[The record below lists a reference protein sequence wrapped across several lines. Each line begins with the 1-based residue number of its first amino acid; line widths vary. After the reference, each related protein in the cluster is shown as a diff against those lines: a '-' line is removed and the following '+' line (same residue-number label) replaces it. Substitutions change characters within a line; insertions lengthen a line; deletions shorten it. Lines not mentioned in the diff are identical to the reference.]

1 MRDHDHM
8 AELSASKRARL
19 PDSAFAYIDSQG
31 RRRLPI
37 NDENHVR
44 NALAR
49 FGRVAFEDDAA
60 RQKALA
66 RLLRAAKKYRIVPVG
81 FVTQQLQARSRPAL
95 PTGMLTLLFADI
107 EDSTGH
113 LRRLGDRYGSLLTD
127 VRTILRRGVR
137 LHGGY
142 EVDARA
148 DEVFAVF
155 PSAPSAA
162 EAALAVQRAM
172 GERAWPDGV
181 PVRVRIGLHRGRP
194 TQSDGG
200 YVGLAVNTAARICE
214 AGHGGQTLVS
224 AAAAEGIQ
232 ESLPA
237 GASLNAIGA
246 HRLRGL
252 RDAQALFQ
260 LDAEGLPSAFPPLRL
275 VTQPEVGVAAV
286 GPRGLGHHALEQP
299 ERSAV
304 VD

>member
-1 MRDHDHM
+1 M
-8 AELSASKRARL
+8 AELSASRRARL

-37 NDENHVR
+37 HDESHVR

-60 RQKALA
+60 RQKALT
-66 RLLRAAKKYRIVPVG
+66 RLLKAAKRYRIVPVG
-81 FVTQQLQARSRPAL
+81 FVTQQLQAQSRPPL
-95 PTGMLTLLFADI
+95 PTGTLTLLFADI

-127 VRTILRRGVR
+127 VRTILRRAIR
-137 LHGGY
+137 SHGGV

-155 PSAPSAA
+155 PEAVEAA

-172 GERAWPDGV
+172 RDRAWPDGV
-181 PVRVRIGLHRGRP
+181 AVRVRIGLHRGRP
-194 TQSDGG
+194 TKSDGG

-214 AGHGGQTLVS
+214 VGHGGQTLVS
-224 AAAAEGIQ
+224 ATAADAIAD
-232 ESLPA
+232 SLPPRA
-237 GASLNAIGA
+237 ALRMLGT

-252 RDAQALFQ
+252 RDPQPLLQ
-260 LDAEGLPSAFPPLRL
+260 LDADELPATFPSLRR
-275 VTQPEVGVAAV
+275 VTQPEIETAQA
-286 GPRGLGHHALEQP
+286 GPRGLGHRPIEQAG
-299 ERSAV
+299 RSAV
-304 VD
+304 GD

>member
-1 MRDHDHM
+1 M
-8 AELSASKRARL
+8 AELSASGRARL

-31 RRRLPI
+31 HRRLPI
-37 NDENHVR
+37 HDENHVR

-60 RQKALA
+60 RQKALT
-66 RLLRAAKKYRIVPVG
+66 RLLRAAKRYRIMPVG
-81 FVTQQLQARSRPAL
+81 FVTQQLQGQTRPPL
-95 PTGMLTLLFADI
+95 PTGTLTLLFADI

-113 LRRLGDRYGSLLTD
+113 LRRLGDRYGSMLTD
-127 VRTILRRGVR
+127 VRTILRRSVR
-137 LHGGY
+137 THGGV

-155 PSAPSAA
+155 PSAPEAA

-172 GERAWPDGV
+172 RDRKWPDGV

-194 TQSDGG
+194 TKSDGG

-214 AGHGGQTLVS
+214 AGSGGQTLLS
-224 AAAAEGIQ
+224 AAAAEAIDA
-232 ESLPA
+232 SLPA
-237 GASLNAIGA
+237 GARVGSLGA

-252 RDAQALFQ
+252 RDAQPLFQ
-260 LDAEGLPSAFPPLRL
+260 LDADDLPTTFPPLRR
-275 VTQPEVGVAAV
+275 VTQPEVG
-286 GPRGLGHHALEQP
+286 GPRGLAHHPFEQP

-304 VD
+304 RD

>member
-1 MRDHDHM
+1 M
-8 AELSASKRARL
+8 AELSASRRARL
-19 PDSAFAYIDSQG
+19 PDSAFAYIDSEG

-37 NDENHVR
+37 HDESHVR

-60 RQKALA
+60 RQKSLT
-66 RLLRAAKKYRIVPVG
+66 RLLRAAKRYRIVPVG
-81 FVTQQLQARSRPAL
+81 FVTQQLEARARPAL

-113 LRRLGDRYGSLLTD
+113 LRRLGNRYGSLLTD
-127 VRTILRRGVR
+127 VRTILRRAVR
-137 LHGGY
+137 SHGGF

-155 PSAPSAA
+155 PSASSAA

-172 GERAWPDGV
+172 RDRSWPDGV
-181 PVRVRIGLHRGRP
+181 PVKVRIGLHRGRP
-194 TQSDGG
+194 TKSDGG

-214 AGHGGQTLVS
+214 AGHGGQTVVS
-224 AAAAEGIQ
+224 AAVGEAIE

-237 GASLNAIGA
+237 GASLTGIGG

-252 RDAQALFQ
+252 RDSHLLFQ
-260 LDAEGLPSAFPPLRL
+260 LDAEDLPRSFPPLRL
-275 VTQPEVGVAAV
+275 VTQPEVGMAAL
-286 GPRGLGHHALEQP
+286 GPRGLGHHSLDQP

-304 VD
+304 GD

>member
-1 MRDHDHM
+1 MT
-8 AELSASKRARL
+8 ELSASRRARL

-37 NDENHVR
+37 HDESHVR

-60 RQKALA
+60 RQKALT
-66 RLLRAAKKYRIVPVG
+66 RLLKAAKRYRIVPVG
-81 FVTQQLQARSRPAL
+81 FVTQQLQAQSRPPL
-95 PTGMLTLLFADI
+95 PTGTLTLLFADI

-127 VRTILRRGVR
+127 VRTILRRAIR
-137 LHGGY
+137 SHGGV

-155 PSAPSAA
+155 PEAVEAA

-172 GERAWPDGV
+172 RDRAWPDGV

-194 TQSDGG
+194 TKSDGG

-214 AGHGGQTLVS
+214 VGHGGQTLVS
-224 AAAAEGIQ
+224 AAAADAIAD
-232 ESLPA
+232 SLPP
-237 GASLNAIGA
+237 GAALRRLGT

-252 RDAQALFQ
+252 RDPQPLLQ
-260 LDAEGLPSAFPPLRL
+260 LDADDLPATFPSLRR
-275 VTQPEVGVAAV
+275 VSQPEIETAQA
-286 GPRGLGHHALEQP
+286 GPRGLGHRPIEQAA
-299 ERSAV
+299 RSAV
-304 VD
+304 GD